1 MIVELLG
8 LMEEQLGGRRMDG
21 RQEEKKWKSVWR
33 QQELID
39 EQEGPAPKLDHQEE
53 QERQG
58 AGRLGLK
65 QYIAQHVQHG
75 AAVRDRGAAE
85 QQDTN

>member
-39 EQEGPAPKLDHQEE
+39 EQEGPDPELDHQEE
-53 QERQG
+53 QERQR
-58 AGRLGLK
+58 AGQLGLK
-65 QYIAQHVQHG
+65 QYIAQHVQRG